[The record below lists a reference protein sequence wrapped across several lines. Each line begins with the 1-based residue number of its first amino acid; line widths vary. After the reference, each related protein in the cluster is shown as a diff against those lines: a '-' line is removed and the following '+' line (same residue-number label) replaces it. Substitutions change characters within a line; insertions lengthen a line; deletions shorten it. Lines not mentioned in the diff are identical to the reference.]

1 MTPSEC
7 TLFLHGPGIN
17 NLCMLQETLKIVPG
31 KGQSLYRPLR
41 TISAILIT
49 GELQQ
54 GLPALLM
61 CARSNIPVG
70 FFSMRG
76 ELTALLEPA
85 HFKSEPLADFINEL
99 TPESP
104 ETRLLNHWLQ
114 EQQRH
119 EYARLGLPA
128 KSRLQQQQIFHQQIA
143 VWLRQQPVAKKQWH
157 LARNWLE
164 GLIVFYIRSSL
175 HQCQI
180 EPHTFGCKQLSEG
193 LADILRPVLL
203 VRLSQLCLQDMKS
216 DDSRFLQNGL
226 YKLTSDIYQSLQRL
240 LYALESEFN
249 RGVFYGNQS
258 PLSDKL

>member
-7 TLFLHGPGIN
+7 TLFLHGPGII
-17 NLCMLQETLKIVPG
+17 NLSMLQETLKIVPG
-31 KGQSLYRPLR
+31 KGQPLYRPLR
-41 TISAILIT
+41 TIRAILIT

-54 GLPALLM
+54 GLPALLV
-61 CARSNIPVG
+61 CVRANIPVG

-99 TPESP
+99 NPRSP
-104 ETRLLNHWLQ
+104 ETRRLNYWLQ

-119 EYARLGLPA
+119 EYAHLGLPA
-128 KSRLQQQQIFHQQIA
+128 KSRLQQQQIFRQQIA
-143 VWLRQQPVAKKQWH
+143 AWLRQQPIAKKQWR

-180 EPHTFGCKQLSEG
+180 ESHTFGCTQLSEG

-203 VRLSQLCLQDMKS
+203 VKLSQLCLQDINS
-216 DDSRFLQNGL
+216 DDSRYLQNGL
-226 YKLTSDIYQSLQRL
+226 YKLTTDIPQSLQRL
-240 LYALESEFN
+240 LYTLESEFN

-258 PLSDKL
+258 PLSD

>member
-31 KGQSLYRPLR
+31 KGQPLYRPLR
-41 TISAILIT
+41 TISSILIT

-104 ETRLLNHWLQ
+104 ETRLLNDWLQ

-128 KSRLQQQQIFHQQIA
+128 KSRLQQQQIFRQQIA
-143 VWLRQQPVAKKQWH
+143 VWLRQQPVTKKQWH

-180 EPHTFGCKQLSEG
+180 EPHTFGYTQLSEG
-193 LADILRPVLL
+193 LADILRPLLL
-203 VRLSQLCLQDMKS
+203 VRLSQLCLQDITS
-216 DDSRFLQNGL
+216 DDSCFLQNGL
-226 YKLTSDIYQSLQRL
+226 YKMTTDISESLQRL
-240 LYALESEFN
+240 LYTLESEFN

-258 PLSDKL
+258 PLSD